1 MPDAEVA
8 HEGYPHANAK
18 PREPDTQAP
27 ALQRTGLPKA
37 WSPPTGFGNEPG
49 HS

>member
-18 PREPDTQAP
+18 PREPDTQVRAP
-27 ALQRTGLPKA
+27 TADRITEGMVSTHRF
-37 WSPPTGFGNEPG
+37 WE
-49 HS
+49 